1 MNESRI
7 SPTGHAAC
15 IQASDIWREFR
26 PKQWTKNLIIFVA
39 FFFAL
44 GDKHQNIALT
54 GFWTACLA
62 FVLFCITSS
71 SIYIFNDI
79 RDIVLDRAHPVKS
92 QRPIAAGRIPLPLAW
107 SLMGI
112 LLCAGLAGSWLFST
126 PFGLVVTAYVLLQLV
141 YTLWLKRVSLVDVFV
156 IAAGFVLRVIAGGI
170 AVNVTL
176 SPWLLVCTFLM
187 ALFLAL
193 CKRRHEKRLT
203 TELRHVESRPSL
215 MSSNERLLD
224 QLIAIVAGAVIV
236 AYAIYTQWP
245 ETVMKFQTNRLA
257 LTIPFVV
264 FGLFR
269 YLDLV
274 YRQSKG
280 DQPEYILLT
289 DIPLMIDIALFGFSV
304 LFIIVI

>member
-1 MNESRI
+1 MNEFLSFPAGRASR
-7 SPTGHAAC
+7 
-15 IQASDIWREFR
+15 IQASDIWRELR
-26 PKQWTKNLIIFVA
+26 PKQLTKNLIIFVA
-39 FFFAL
+39 FVFAL
-44 GDKHQNIALT
+44 GDKHQSIALT

-62 FVLFCITSS
+62 FVLFSVTTSG
-71 SIYIFNDI
+71 IYIFNDI

-92 QRPIAAGRIPLPLAW
+92 QRPIAAGRMPLPLAW

-112 LLCAGLAGSWLFST
+112 LLCAGLAGSWLFSI
-126 PFGLVVTAYVLLQLV
+126 PFGLVVTAYVILQLF
-141 YTLWLKRVSLVDVFV
+141 YTLWLKHVSLVDVFV

-203 TELRHVESRPSL
+203 AEMRNAESRPSL
-215 MSSNERLLD
+215 MSSDERLLD
-224 QLIAIVAGAVIV
+224 QLIAIIAGAVIV
-236 AYAIYTQWP
+236 VYAIYTQWP

-257 LTIPFVV
+257 LTIPFVI

-289 DIPLMIDIALFGFSV
+289 DIPLMIAIVLFGLSV